1 MKSPWAVIIVVAYFA
16 ILALVV
22 FRWGKTRERG
32 LTEFAA
38 AGRNSPWYLIFFTV
52 MATWI
57 VGATYTAWFGY
68 SVTDGMIGT
77 YVSIYGVFSIVILY
91 YIGPRIWVWGKVHD
105 LYNLPDYIGFRYDDR
120 KLSILVA
127 AAGFIIGAP
136 WQITALKTFGYVSSA
151 LTYGVVPQTV
161 SIAFFTVVVGL
172 YCIYG
177 GMRSVVVTDFFQG
190 LISVVVVLGGVL
202 AAVHIKFD
210 GFGGMFEQ
218 LLAQKP
224 EMLAINDVKVWT
236 NIVLVSVLGS
246 YCWLEIFNRI
256 FVANGVRDIKILAF
270 IAPAFMFILNYAIM
284 LLGIGGSLLPSVSA
298 DVAAAESG
306 FFTIFS
312 EIGGPILLAFA
323 GIVAIAAEMSSVDS
337 QITTGGV
344 VIARNVIGACK
355 KGGLTDEQVVK
366 YTRWIIGIWMVI
378 CYFLTI
384 QELPQLIHFAVVSY
398 EFLAPMF
405 ATIIIGIVWRRP
417 TAKACWAS
425 LIVGWITCTVLQLSS
440 ATHEFLG
447 SWGAGLTGAFFAVI
461 VYYAVALFSKK
472 SEEVDALFDE
482 VEKYREAQQ

>member
-1 MKSPWAVIIVVAYFA
+1 MRSPWAVIIVVAYFA

-38 AGRNSPWYLIFFTV
+38 AGRSSPWFLIFFTV

-68 SVTDGMIGT
+68 AVTDGMIGT

-91 YIGPRIWVWGKVHD
+91 FIGPRIWVWGKVHD
-105 LYNLPDYIGFRYDDR
+105 LYNLPDYIGLRYGDR
-120 KLSILVA
+120 KLAILVA

-151 LTYGVVPQTV
+151 ITYGAVPQTV

-190 LISVVVVLGGVL
+190 IIAVVVVLGGVI
-202 AAVHIKFD
+202 AAVYIKFD
-210 GFGGMFEQ
+210 GFGGMFQQ
-218 LLAQKP
+218 LLVQKP
-224 EMLAINDVKVWT
+224 EMLVINDVKVWI

-256 FVANGVRDIKILAF
+256 FVAKGVREIKILAF
-270 IAPAFMFILNYAIM
+270 IAPAFMFILNYAVM
-284 LLGIGGSLLPSVSA
+284 LLGVGGSLLPSVNA
-298 DVAAAESG
+298 TVATAESG

-312 EIGGPILLAFA
+312 EVGGPILLAFA

-344 VIARNVIGACK
+344 VIARNVISASK
-355 KGGLTDEQVVK
+355 KEELTEEQIIK

-405 ATIIIGIVWRRP
+405 ATIILGIIWRRP
-417 TAKACWAS
+417 TAIACWTS
-425 LIVGWITCTVLQLSS
+425 LIVGWLTCTVLQLSS
-440 ATHEFLG
+440 TTHEFLG
-447 SWGAGLTGAFFAVI
+447 SWGAGLTGAVFATI
-461 VYYAVALFSKK
+461 VFTAIALGSKK
-472 SEEVDALFDE
+472 SEKIEALFDE
-482 VEKYREAQQ
+482 VDKFTEAK